1 MDNKRD
7 GGKSVTLKL
16 MKWAAGVTGLV
27 VMILYTGGVFHTKT
41 ASGKIA
47 IQPGQP
53 FPGNGETFQV
63 RIEEVA
69 PRIDIV
75 GTVASEEKV
84 HLSARIST
92 YVKDVFVSAGD
103 TVEQGQSLI
112 QLDDRE
118 IREQMAGANVRLKQ
132 AKTEYQRTR
141 TLFEKKASTEQALT
155 ASESMYQSARTQVD
169 RVKIMLSYADIKSPI
184 NGMVTDRRV
193 EIGDLANPGQV
204 LLSVYDPENMRIEV
218 PVPVRLI
225 ERLSLGQEVEIELD
239 RPTRPFRG
247 RVAEIVMEV
256 DPLSRTQKVK
266 VHIDD
271 PNGDVLPGTFG
282 RIWVADDPHKA
293 VLVPRQSVYRVG
305 QLEIVQIIQQERVI
319 RRMVKTGPLYGDRIE
334 ILSGLRDGDEILM
347 IPVKGD

>member
-132 AKTEYQRTR
+132 AKQNTR
-141 TLFEKKASTEQALT
+141 GP
-155 ASESMYQSARTQVD
+155 ARCL
-169 RVKIMLSYADIKSPI
+169 RK
-184 NGMVTDRRV
+184 RR
-193 EIGDLANPGQV
+193 LP
-204 LLSVYDPENMRIEV
+204 S
-218 PVPVRLI
+218 
-225 ERLSLGQEVEIELD
+225 
-239 RPTRPFRG
+239 RP
-247 RVAEIVMEV
+247 
-256 DPLSRTQKVK
+256 
-266 VHIDD
+266 
-271 PNGDVLPGTFG
+271 
-282 RIWVADDPHKA
+282 
-293 VLVPRQSVYRVG
+293 
-305 QLEIVQIIQQERVI
+305 
-319 RRMVKTGPLYGDRIE
+319 
-334 ILSGLRDGDEILM
+334 
-347 IPVKGD
+347 